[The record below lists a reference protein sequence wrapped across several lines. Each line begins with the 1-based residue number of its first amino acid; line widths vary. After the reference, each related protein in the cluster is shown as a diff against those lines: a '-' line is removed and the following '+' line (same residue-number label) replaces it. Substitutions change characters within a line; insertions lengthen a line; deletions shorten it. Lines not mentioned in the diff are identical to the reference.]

1 MSESSP
7 AQPWP
12 EFEPTAL
19 LRTLAEHRVDFVV
32 IGGIAAIAHGS
43 ARLTQDLDITYATGA
58 SNLRVLG
65 AALIGL
71 KARLRGV
78 DEDVPFVPDEPTLRR
93 TSLLT
98 LATSEGPLDLLAQ
111 PPGAPPYEDL
121 RREAQQIAIGD
132 ATVLVA
138 SIDDLVAMKVQ
149 AGRAKDLA
157 DIEELDAI
165 RRLSRER

>member
-19 LRTLAEHRVDFVV
+19 LQALAEHAVDFVV

-43 ARLTQDLDITYATGA
+43 ARLTRDLDISYATNA
-58 SNLRVLG
+58 DNLRALG
-65 AALIGL
+65 AALMNL
-71 KARLRGV
+71 QARLRGV
-78 DEDVPFVPDEPTLRR
+78 DEDVPFVPDEHTLRR

-98 LATSEGPLDLLAQ
+98 LDTSAGPLDLLAE
-111 PPGAPPYEDL
+111 PPGAPPYDEL
-121 RREAQQIAIGD
+121 RRQAERITLGSVA
-132 ATVLVA
+132 VLIA
-138 SIDDLVAMKVQ
+138 SIDDLVAMKLK
-149 AGRAKDLA
+149 AGRTKDLA

-165 RRLSRER
+165 RRLRRQL